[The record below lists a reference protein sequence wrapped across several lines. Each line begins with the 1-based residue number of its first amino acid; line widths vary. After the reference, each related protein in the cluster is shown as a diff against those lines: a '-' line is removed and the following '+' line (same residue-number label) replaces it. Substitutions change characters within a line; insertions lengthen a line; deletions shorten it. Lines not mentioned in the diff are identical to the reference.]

1 MYAVRSSTRMKQSSS
16 TRPDGR
22 HPSSAP
28 GLTRSSMLLWL
39 LLPASLLLLLGAA
52 TYHRAA
58 RYSAGAPC
66 PSACAAL
73 AASTTGPV
81 TCDVERYA
89 FGWGNR
95 ICEGILPLCVLRP
108 AGAEDVAAA
117 VRTAR
122 EHGLPLSVRSGGH
135 SYTCNSVKP
144 GSLHVDLRSLDA
156 VTVHPAAGGRAGT
169 ELTTGAGN
177 NMRQLLDALPAGLMI
192 VHGQCP
198 TVGAGGLFLHG
209 GYHTSLTLKYGRGN
223 DSVTAMEVVT
233 ANGLASGL
241 GLGLG

>member
-1 MYAVRSSTRMKQSSS
+1 MLKKSSS
-16 TRPDGR
+16 KRRDGR
-22 HPSSAP
+22 HPSSTPRLA
-28 GLTRSSMLLWL
+28 RSSVLLWL
-39 LLPASLLLLLGAA
+39 LLPAGLLLLRGAA

-58 RYSAGAPC
+58 RDAPC
-66 PSACAAL
+66 PSACAEL

-81 TCDVERYA
+81 TCDIERYA

-108 AGAEDVAAA
+108 AGAEDVAVA

-122 EHGLPLSVRSGGH
+122 KHDLPLSVRSGGH

-156 VTVHPAAGGRAGT
+156 VSVHPAAGGRAGT

-177 NMRQLLDALPAGLMI
+177 NMRQLLG
-192 VHGQCP
+192 
-198 TVGAGGLFLHG
+198 
-209 GYHTSLTLKYGRGN
+209 
-223 DSVTAMEVVT
+223 
-233 ANGLASGL
+233 
-241 GLGLG
+241 